1 MTTSRKLSKHAALA
15 FLCLAATGVA
25 TAASSHFSKVPS
37 DTPLYLGTTIDEH
50 WLTSLG
56 MGDAESLREAL
67 SKLSET
73 ELSDSG
79 EPSAAGRFVQV
90 IAEAMLQ
97 GGRGGLEL
105 VAQPG
110 RLQIYLQ
117 GAAPVLR
124 LQLRDGDQFE
134 AYLDKQAKMPDTA
147 LLSVSQDS
155 QNVWVP
161 MGNNPEVFAAID
173 GDDLVLARLSDDT
186 GYPSVAAVVA
196 GGSGFD
202 PDQRL
207 MPAMSSY
214 DMPGST
220 VGWMDFER
228 LQSSLTDSEHALH
241 AAVKEIV
248 ADPVVWEQ
256 FQSAACQADIQRF
269 VRNTPH
275 FIGAANYTEQAE
287 QRQIQS
293 AFVWPMTDEK
303 ARIAWQAI
311 QGLVLASSDAEP
323 PVRLG
328 FGVSGAGV
336 PAFVNYIAADLS
348 SLQCPLWREQ
358 AAQSGMGLAMAS
370 SMSAMFSTVKGVTA
384 QLFDMELDGNNSP
397 DPNSLDAQVTV
408 LTDSPSLL
416 LLMMRS
422 MLSLPANIPE
432 DGTPVTV
439 NTPFGVPMQLSVY
452 PHSINIFKGAQ
463 AAESVK
469 SLKAGVATESALL
482 NYDLDVSWA
491 LSNLSDLS
499 DPFQSKSPKELL
511 RENGAAAMIP
521 LSTEG
526 GIRHLPYG
534 MRMESN
540 ALYAKPEATKP
551 AGAVV
556 AKASD

>member
-1 MTTSRKLSKHAALA
+1 MTMSRKLGKHAALA
-15 FLCLAATGVA
+15 FLCLATTGA
-25 TAASSHFSKVPS
+25 ASAASSHFSKVPS
-37 DTPLYLGTTIDEH
+37 DTPLYLGTTADEH
-50 WLTSLG
+50 WMSSLG
-56 MGDAESLREAL
+56 MGDAESLRQAL
-67 SKLSET
+67 SNLSKSGT
-73 ELSDSG
+73 SDNG
-79 EPSAAGRFVQV
+79 EPSDTGRFLQV

-110 RLQIYLQ
+110 RVQLYLQ

-134 AYLDKQAKMPDTA
+134 AYLSKQAQLPEAA
-147 LLSVSQDS
+147 LLSANEDS
-155 QNVWVP
+155 QKVWLP
-161 MGNNPEVFAAID
+161 MGNKPELFAAVD
-173 GDDLVLARLSDDT
+173 GDDLVLARLSDDA

-202 PDQRL
+202 PNQRM
-207 MPAMSSY
+207 MPAMSRY
-214 DMPGST
+214 DMPGTT
-220 VGWMDFER
+220 VGWVDFER
-228 LQSSLTDSEHALH
+228 LQISIADAEHALH
-241 AAVKEIV
+241 AAVEEQV
-248 ADPVVWEQ
+248 ADPQVWEQ
-256 FQSAACQADIQRF
+256 FQSAACQGDIQRF

-275 FIGAANYTEQAE
+275 LVGSAKYSEQAE
-287 QRQIQS
+287 QRQMQS
-293 AFVWPMTDEK
+293 AFVWPMQDEK
-303 ARIAWQAI
+303 ARAAWQAL
-311 QGLVLASSDAEP
+311 QGMVLSNADAEP

-328 FGVSGAGV
+328 FGVNGGGV
-336 PAFVNYIAADLS
+336 SAFVNYIAADLA

-370 SMSAMFSTVKGVTA
+370 SMSAMFSTVKGVSA
-384 QLFDMELDGNNSP
+384 QLFDMELDGNSNP
-397 DPNSLDAQVTV
+397 DPSSLDAQVTV

-422 MLSLPANIPE
+422 ALTLPASIPE

-439 NTPFGVPMQLSVY
+439 NTPLGVPVQLSVY
-452 PHSINIFKGAQ
+452 PHSINVFKGVQ

-469 SLKAGVATESALL
+469 SMKAGVTTEPALL
-482 NYDLDVSWA
+482 NYDVDVSWA
-491 LSNLSDLS
+491 LSKSSDAL
-499 DPFQSKSPKELL
+499 QGKSPEELL

-521 LSTEG
+521 LSAEG

-540 ALYAKPEATKP
+540 AIYAQPEVKKP

-556 AKASD
+556 VKASN

>member
-1 MTTSRKLSKHAALA
+1 MTTSKKLGTQAALA
-15 FLCLAATGVA
+15 FLCMAATGVA
-25 TAASSHFSKVPS
+25 SAAGSHFSKVPS
-37 DTPLYLGTTIDEH
+37 DTPLYLGTTVDEH
-50 WLTSLG
+50 WMTSLG
-56 MGDAESLREAL
+56 MGDAESLRQAL
-67 SKLSET
+67 SNLSET
-73 ELSDSG
+73 DASEGG
-79 EPSAAGRFVQV
+79 EPSAAGRFIQV
-90 IAEAMLQ
+90 IAEAMLR

-134 AYLDKQAKMPDTA
+134 AYLDKQVKMPDAA
-147 LLSVSQDS
+147 LSSTSEGSQKI
-155 QNVWVP
+155 WVP
-161 MGNNPEVFAAID
+161 VGDKPEVFAAID

-186 GYPSVAAVVA
+186 GYPSVTAVVA

-202 PDQRL
+202 SNKR
-207 MPAMSSY
+207 MIPAMSSY
-214 DMPGST
+214 DLPGST

-228 LQSSLTDSEHALH
+228 LQDSLTDTEHALH
-241 AAVKEIV
+241 AAVKEMV
-248 ADPVVWEQ
+248 TDPVVWEQ
-256 FQSAACQADIQRF
+256 FQSVACQADIQRF

-275 FIGAANYTEQAE
+275 FIGAANYTELAE

-293 AFVWPMTDEK
+293 AFVWPMTDKK
-303 ARIAWQAI
+303 ARAAWQAL
-311 QGLVLASSDAEP
+311 QGMVLANSDAEP

-384 QLFDMELDGNNSP
+384 QLFDMDLDSNNNP
-397 DPNSLDAQVTV
+397 DPSSVDAQVTV

-422 MLSLPANIPE
+422 ALPLPANIPE

-439 NTPFGVPMQLSVY
+439 NTPLGVPVQLSVY
-452 PHSINIFKGAQ
+452 PHSINVFKGAQ

-469 SLKAGVATESALL
+469 SMKAGVATESALL

-491 LSNLSDLS
+491 LSKSSDAL
-499 DPFQSKSPKELL
+499 QGKSPEELL

-521 LSTEG
+521 LSADG

-534 MRMESN
+534 MRMESS
-540 ALYAKPEATKP
+540 AIYAKPEAKKP
-551 AGAVV
+551 ADAVV
-556 AKASD
+556 VKASD